1 MVFSF
6 GHKTKLFFSVLCDK
20 NIHYMVNAYFLWN
33 FLCIQNIVEDFQ
45 AKHAKFKQWDLQV
58 EISER

>member
-1 MVFSF
+1 MVFGFS
-6 GHKTKLFFSVLCDK
+6 HKTKQFFSVLYSK
-20 NIHYMVNAYFLWN
+20 NIHCMVNAYFLWN
-33 FLCIQNIVEDFQ
+33 FLCIQSISGDLQ